1 MQFFFLSSSSN
12 GSKYYFLSL
21 SFLVLSLF
29 CAIHVLNSS
38 YNHSFETRHGPAGR
52 HRTRPT
58 RGWNRVGLKK
68 KQGKKNPVW
77 PGKTWLKT
85 RLQPVNFFLLKRC
98 RFDFFIKKIDPGNLV
113 TRSKP
118 GPWIE
123 PGLKTMVI
131 ANIIIFFFQIINV
144 HLSF

>member
-85 RLQPVNFFLLKRC
+85 RLQPVNFF
-98 RFDFFIKKIDPGNLV
+98 F
-113 TRSKP
+113 T
-118 GPWIE
+118 
-123 PGLKTMVI
+123 KTMSFWFFYKKNWPGQPGDPVKTR
-131 ANIIIFFFQIINV
+131 ALNRAGSKNYGYSEHYNLFFFK
-144 HLSF
+144 